1 MSEAFTGT
9 ERFRIERRIGS
20 GGMGVVYAAFDNAWR
35 CRVALKTIPRIDP
48 GMLLHL
54 KEEFRALADLSHPN
68 VIQFYEL
75 LGDAEQCFFTMEL
88 IEGAGFLGY
97 VGRNPAAPQEDI
109 PTSSM
114 VGAAAASPGA
124 EAWACPPPSARF
136 TKMAG
141 CIATSSPATLW
152 WTAAAAPSCS
162 ISAWSACSTARKRRT
177 PPERRITWHPS
188 KPPAAS

>member
-1 MSEAFTGT
+1 MSEAFAGT

-35 CRVALKTIPRIDP
+35 CRVALKTIPRVDP

-114 VGAAAASPGA
+114 VGAAAAQLNLLTRH
-124 EAWACPPPSARF
+124 PSLERF
-136 TKMAG
+136 GINPFSVPALV
-141 CIATSSPATLW
+141 TSA
-152 WTAAAAPSCS
+152 TAAVATERFPLKAPHTMRDATKSQNEPLNS
-162 ISAWSACSTARKRRT
+162 QTR
-177 PPERRITWHPS
+177 
-188 KPPAAS
+188 